1 MPKAEFKSKLIKTRF
16 QLPNGKYVGTRCPN
30 CERLLN
36 QLADMI
42 EYNRSVAAPA
52 FEQEIEVALM
62 EADDEL
68 DSEQ

>member
-1 MPKAEFKSKLIKTRF
+1 
-16 QLPNGKYVGTRCPN
+16 
-30 CERLLN
+30 
-36 QLADMI
+36 MI